1 MRLKSVLGEA
11 DKEKKFEKAREE
23 LLEIE
28 DSSQWIVKEPV
39 LFRGRSVKKD
49 DQKYLKAKKT
59 KKRRGTKDT
68 HEGVDEVVHGFYE
81 SCYKDYPQRR
91 YSRFA
96 TTDFGIASNYGN
108 QVFVIIPHRDA
119 RISALYLDS
128 FNLFMT
134 VEQELRSLAKR
145 QRNNHEHFETLSSN
159 VQKILKV
166 TQNVFK
172 KNQNWKEVQKLPC
185 PPEIYSL
192 IKDDMD
198 RHVKNDIPNSLHDP
212 LKTAYLNILQ
222 YFKKTERGYPKKDGE
237 AEDVMFEGKY
247 IEVHKT
253 LFEEVIGF

>member
-1 MRLKSVLGEA
+1 MRLKNVLNEA
-11 DKEKKFEKAREE
+11 DKEKKFEKAKED

-59 KKRRGTKDT
+59 KKRWGTKDT
-68 HEGVDEVVHGFYE
+68 HEGVDELVHGFYE

-96 TTDFGIASNYGN
+96 TTDYKIASNYGN
-108 QVFVIIPHRDA
+108 QVFVIVPHEEA
-119 RISALYLDS
+119 KLSALYLDS

-145 QRNNHEHFETLSSN
+145 QRNNPEHHETLSSE
-159 VQKILKV
+159 VQEILKV

-172 KNQNWKEVQKLPC
+172 NNQSWKEVKKLPC
-185 PPEIYSL
+185 PSKIYSL

-198 RHVKNDIPNSLHDP
+198 RHVENDILNSLHDP

-222 YFKKTERGYPKKDGE
+222 YFKKTEMGYPKKDDE

-247 IEVHKT
+247 VEVHKKV
-253 LFEEVIGF
+253 FDEVIGF

>member
-1 MRLKSVLGEA
+1 MHLKSVLCEA
-11 DKEKKFEKAREE
+11 NKEKEFKKAKED

-28 DSSQWIVKEPV
+28 GSSQWIVKEPV

-49 DQKYLKAKKT
+49 NQKYIKAKKT

-68 HEGVDEVVHGFYE
+68 HEGVDELIHGFYE
-81 SCYKDYPQRR
+81 SCYTNYPQRR

-96 TTDFGIASNYGN
+96 TTDYKIASNYGN
-108 QVFVIIPHRDA
+108 QVFVILPFKEA
-119 RISALYLDS
+119 KLSALYLDS

-134 VEQELRSLAKR
+134 VEQELRSLEKE
-145 QRNNHEHFETLSSN
+145 QRNNHGHFETLSSE
-159 VQKILKV
+159 VQEILEV

-172 KNQNWKEVQKLPC
+172 SNKNWKEVQKLPC
-185 PPEIYSL
+185 PVEIYDS

-198 RHVKNDIPNSLHDP
+198 RHVKNDILNSLHEP

-222 YFKKTERGYPKKDGE
+222 YFKKTKKGYPKKGEE
-237 AEDVMFEGKY
+237 AEDVMFQGKY

-253 LFEEVIGF
+253 LFDEVIGF

>member
-1 MRLKSVLGEA
+1 MHLKRALEEA
-11 DKEKKFEKAREE
+11 DKDEKFEKAKED
-23 LLEIE
+23 LLKIK
-28 DSSQWIVKEPV
+28 DSSLWIVKEPV

-49 DQKYLKAKKT
+49 DLKYLEAKKT

-68 HEGVDEVVHGFYE
+68 HKGVDELIHGFYE
-81 SCYKDYPQRR
+81 SCYPNYPQKR

-96 TTDFGIASNYGN
+96 ATDYKIASNYGN
-108 QVFVIIPHRDA
+108 QVFVIVPHVDA
-119 RISALYLDS
+119 KLSALYLDS

-134 VEQELRSLAKR
+134 VEQELRSLEKR
-145 QRNNHEHFETLSSN
+145 QRKNHEHFKTLSPD
-159 VQKILKV
+159 VQEILEV

-172 KNQNWKEVQKLPC
+172 SNKNWKEVQELPC
-185 PPEIYSL
+185 PPEIYSA

-198 RHVKNDIPNSLHDP
+198 RHVRNDIPNSLHDP

-222 YFKKTERGYPKKDGE
+222 YFKKTEKGYPKKSEE
-237 AEDVMFEGKY
+237 AEDVMFLGKY